1 MVKCTLG
8 TVAAFTVL
16 ALLGVAG
23 VSSAACPG
31 DAPDVVLACF
41 SAAYSNRD
49 IATLEGVLAPDYM
62 WLTVVPPRV
71 EVFKRED
78 SVSGSLEMFRN
89 PEVESV
95 SLEFHEGYRVVQ
107 GEAPATWRIEEL
119 RGVLTVKR
127 ASVDES
133 AISPLCVTLYVRE
146 IAGDAPGYQV
156 YREVFFEGEGCVGK

>member
-1 MVKCTLG
+1 MQRTLEA
-8 TVAAFTVL
+8 VAAL
-16 ALLGVAG
+16 AIIALAALPGLA
-23 VSSAACPG
+23 SAACQG
-31 DAPDVVLACF
+31 DAPDAVLACF
-41 SAAYSNRD
+41 SEAYSNRD
-49 IATLEGVLAPDYM
+49 LDTLEGVLAPDYM
-62 WLTVVPPRV
+62 WLTVAPPRV

-78 SVSGSLEMFRN
+78 SVSASVEMFHN

-107 GEAPATWRIEEL
+107 GEDPGTWRIEEL

-127 ASVDES
+127 ASTDES

-146 IAGDAPGYQV
+146 AVGDDPGYQV

>member
-1 MVKCTLG
+1 MRKRAFGRAAALTFAALL
-8 TVAAFTVL
+8 VAAGTGF
-16 ALLGVAG
+16 
-23 VSSAACPG
+23 AACPG
-31 DAPDVVLACF
+31 DSPDAVLACF
-41 SAAYSNRD
+41 STAYSNRD
-49 IATLEGVLAPDYM
+49 STALEEVLAPDYA
-62 WLTVVPPRV
+62 WLTVAPPRV
-71 EVFKRED
+71 EIYRRED
-78 SVSGSLEMFRN
+78 SVSSSLEMFRN

-107 GEAPATWRIEEL
+107 GEDPGTWRIEEL
-119 RGVLTVKR
+119 RGILAVKR

>member
-1 MVKCTLG
+1 MSKCTLRAVAG
-8 TVAAFTVL
+8 LVILALVGVAA
-16 ALLGVAG
+16 VA
-23 VSSAACPG
+23 SAACQG
-31 DAPDVVLACF
+31 DAPDAVLACF

-49 IATLEGVLAPDYM
+49 IATLEAVLAPDYM
-62 WLTVVPPRV
+62 WVVVAPPRV

-78 SVSGSLEMFRN
+78 SVSSSLEMFRN
-89 PEVESV
+89 PEVESA

-107 GEAPATWRIEEL
+107 GEDPGTWRIEQL

-146 IAGDAPGYQV
+146 VAGDAPGYQV
-156 YREVFFEGEGCVGK
+156 YREVFFQGEGCVGK